1 VSSRNWPD
9 VEQRLGKAKQKVR
22 LQLELDE
29 DSISAA
35 VHTHIFA
42 TRLASWRNRR
52 IMTTRQEILLNKIW
66 RIVSLPCF
74 SGWHWSTRSWRTHR
88 WMFVSHLPVPASGI
102 QAIQCLETDF
112 GTLVTVCLGAQGV
125 KRHQAVKSL
134 E

>member
-1 VSSRNWPD
+1 MSSRNWPD

-35 VHTHIFA
+35 VHTHIRHKVDELA
-42 TRLASWRNRR
+42 EQKDYGRQTQNNIRRL
-52 IMTTRQEILLNKIW
+52 L
-66 RIVSLPCF
+66 SLTCF

-88 WMFVSHLPVPASGI
+88 WMFVSHLPAPASGI
-102 QAIQCLETDF
+102 QAIQCLEMDF
-112 GTLVTVCLGAQGV
+112 KTFAAAFLGAQGV